1 VFEIA
6 SCGEKQKKKAKKNF
20 FDEGNMRKTAE
31 TLYLLRALYILRP
44 LYINRH

>member
-20 FDEGNMRKTAE
+20 FYDGNMRKTAE

-44 LYINRH
+44 L